1 MISGNQTSEVSF
13 PRSAWERGR
22 DAPRPAGIFRV
33 FAAVL
38 PGIGRGASGMHS
50 NAERGNESLNGPS
63 AQVEKFQEFM
73 NAPLASVALIII
85 LSIAK
90 KASVLKCAHRFFF
103 IDIPRYLMQVNHI
116 RA

>member
-22 DAPRPAGIFRV
+22 DGPRPAGIFRV

-50 NAERGNESLNGPS
+50 HAERGNERGISASRHRQSLITTLPRGNRR
-63 AQVEKFQEFM
+63 
-73 NAPLASVALIII
+73 LAGESVI
-85 LSIAK
+85 L
-90 KASVLKCAHRFFF
+90 
-103 IDIPRYLMQVNHI
+103 
-116 RA
+116 